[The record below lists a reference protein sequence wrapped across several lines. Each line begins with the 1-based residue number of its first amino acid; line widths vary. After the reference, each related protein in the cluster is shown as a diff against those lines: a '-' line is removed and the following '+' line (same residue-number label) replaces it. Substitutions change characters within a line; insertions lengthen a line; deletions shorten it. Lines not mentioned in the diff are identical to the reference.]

1 MKCPYCDGEMEKGLI
16 QSPHEIGWIPGGY
29 RQILGRAEFHGGV
42 VLSELSIF
50 KGSAVT
56 AWLCR
61 GCEKVI
67 IDYAGGKA
75 DLNR

>member
-16 QSPHEIGWIPGGY
+16 QSPHEISWIPGSY
-29 RQILGRAEFHGGV
+29 RQILGRAIFHDGV
-42 VLSELSIF
+42 VLSKLSML
-50 KGSAVT
+50 KGSAVD

-75 DLNR
+75 DFNG